1 MMNNLIDIRK
11 ASKMLGVDVTTLR
24 YWDKSGK
31 LKAQRTAGGHRRY
44 LLSDIQALQG
54 IEVASSVNLDNENV
68 VAIYARVSSHEQKQ
82 KGDLDRQ
89 KGRLLEYCIKN
100 KYEVK
105 HIFEEVGSGMSDT
118 RTKLN
123 RLCDIAEK
131 RDVSKLIVEHRDRLT
146 RFNYRLYER
155 YFKSHGVEIV
165 FIEETLPKSYEAE
178 LVEDIMSLVASSSSK
193 IYGKR
198 SAENRRKKR
207 KADK

>member
-1 MMNNLIDIRK
+1 
-11 ASKMLGVDVTTLR
+11 MLGVDITTLR

-44 LLSDIQALQG
+44 LLSDIQVLQG
-54 IEVASSVNLDNENV
+54 IEIASSEDLDNENV

-118 RTKLN
+118 RSKLN
-123 RLCDIAEK
+123 RLCDISEK
-131 RDVSKLIVEHRDRLT
+131 REISKLVVEHKDRLT

-155 YFKSHGVEIV
+155 YFISHGVKV
-165 FIEETLPKSYEAE
+165 VYIEETLPKSYEAE
-178 LVEDIMSLVASSSSK
+178 LVEDIISLVASSSSR

-198 SAENRRKKR
+198 SAENRRKK
-207 KADK
+207 KAENDQSH